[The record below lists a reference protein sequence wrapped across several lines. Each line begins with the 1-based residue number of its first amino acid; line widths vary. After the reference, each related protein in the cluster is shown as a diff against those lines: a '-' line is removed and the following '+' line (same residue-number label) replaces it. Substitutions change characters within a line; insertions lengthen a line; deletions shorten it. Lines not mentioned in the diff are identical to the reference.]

1 MQQGIEICS
10 SKINCDNFSTIFIT
24 NRSKVIYIQAV
35 YIIFKRSR
43 ADCIVINLSNNYY
56 TWNLKIIIF

>member
-56 TWNLKIIIF
+56 T